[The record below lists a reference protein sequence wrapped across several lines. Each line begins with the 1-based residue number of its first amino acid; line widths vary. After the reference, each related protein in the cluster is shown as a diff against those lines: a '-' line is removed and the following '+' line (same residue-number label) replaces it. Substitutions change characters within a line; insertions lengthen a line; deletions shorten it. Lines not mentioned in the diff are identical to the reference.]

1 MNIKTQYLYLFIILL
16 TLITSFFL
24 KIDITNGGS
33 SRDLFYHWNYIMA
46 HKSNVGILFEN
57 NPSFKEYGAIPKHF
71 PLHHVLA
78 SRFNFLT
85 NNVNNYLNF
94 YFIFS
99 LFLPVLFYF
108 CIENRF
114 PEVEKNK
121 KIFISSIIYF
131 LPNYQASSI
140 WGNSHITSLFFF
152 LGSIYFL
159 NNLEKVK
166 GKNINLDI
174 FFVAFFMA
182 CATYTRQYYAI
193 FFPYLFFSLFRIT
206 KVKNIIFF
214 CFVSLFLSIPGLF
227 IVYRNPT
234 LVSGFDAQLTDF
246 KSSTLIVL
254 SIIFVYLTPFFISNL
269 KFNISE
275 IKKILKNKNSLL
287 IVLILSIIFFYFLLD
302 FHYKSYVG
310 GGLYFKISKML
321 LDGYLL
327 FFTVS
332 FFSLIVCFYYF
343 KERLEDIIL
352 ITLITSSFSY
362 GWMIFHKYFE
372 PMLIFCFFLL
382 IKKDFIKKTFNFN
395 HHIIFIYFLMYW
407 TIYFLYSKQF
417 IKKINLLL
425 PPIGSIF

>member
-1 MNIKTQYLYLFIILL
+1 MNNKTQYLYTSIILL
-16 TLITSFFL
+16 TLVTSFFF

-33 SRDLFYHWNYIMA
+33 SRDLFYHWNYIIA
-46 HKSNVGILFEN
+46 LKNDLEILFERN
-57 NPSFKEYGAIPKHF
+57 LFFIDIGAIPKHF
-71 PLHHVLA
+71 PLHHVMV

-85 NNVNNYLNF
+85 NDVNNYLNF

-99 LFLPVLFYF
+99 LFLPILFYF
-108 CIENRF
+108 CIDNRF
-114 PEVEKNK
+114 PEIEKNK

-131 LPNYQASSI
+131 LPHYQASSI

-182 CATYTRQYYAI
+182 CAAYTRQYYAI
-193 FFPYLFFSLFRIT
+193 FFPYLFLSLFRIT
-206 KVKNIIFF
+206 KIKNVIFF

-227 IVYRNPT
+227 IAYTNPELIT
-234 LVSGFDAQLTDF
+234 GFDAKLTDF

-254 SIIFVYLTPFFISNL
+254 SIIFVYLTPFFISNF
-269 KFNISE
+269 KFNLSE
-275 IKKILKNKNSLL
+275 TNKILKNKNSLL
-287 IVLILSIIFFYFLLD
+287 IVIILSIIFFYFTLD
-302 FHYKSYVG
+302 FNYKSYVG
-310 GGLYFKISKML
+310 GGMYFKISKML
-321 LDGYLL
+321 LEGHLL
-327 FFTVS
+327 FFIAS
-332 FFSLIVCFYYF
+332 FFSLLICFYYF

-352 ITLITSSFSY
+352 ITIIISSFSY

-372 PMLIFCFFLL
+372 PMLIFCIFLL
-382 IKKDFIKKTFNFN
+382 IKKDFIKKIFNFN

-407 TIYFLYSKQF
+407 TVYFLYSKQF